1 MFLFSCTF
9 VELVRLFLFLV
20 FVPSRVSLSIR
31 ISIVGELIIFF
42 SLSPPHSRLFRS
54 IRLPV
59 FIFSW
64 RIVGQTLEQGSD
76 LPVHWRVK
84 SLLQASR
91 HVGDL
96 FEDLRDGYNLISL
109 LEVLSGEHLVS
120 IPLGWTI
127 GALFRSNV
135 CWQGEN
141 YVRIGGGTDLAQTP
155 LKPIAT
161 YMYMYIYVYAM
172 DGSFVFSNAVRIEK
186 RSIKIRVG

>member
-31 ISIVGELIIFF
+31 ISIVGELIIIFF

-120 IPLGWTI
+120 IPLETDNW
-127 GALFRSNV
+127 RSV
-135 CWQGEN
+135 
-141 YVRIGGGTDLAQTP
+141 P
-155 LKPIAT
+155 LKRLLAGWKLRKNRGWNWL
-161 YMYMYIYVYAM
+161 
-172 DGSFVFSNAVRIEK
+172 GSNSA
-186 RSIKIRVG
+186 